1 MAEQIAAHISL
12 NPYADNMSPV
22 LNYKVKTGFQNIDA
36 KKHQCPDDKQPQV
49 FIGDIV
55 IDDILGN
62 DRVKKVAARHN
73 KGAGHIQNKK
83 LQMGFVEFCK
93 FPYHNLHSAAKSAAQ
108 IVMKVF

>member
-62 DRVKKVAARHN
+62 DRVKRSKDATIKAQVISR
-73 KGAGHIQNKK
+73 I
-83 LQMGFVEFCK
+83 
-93 FPYHNLHSAAKSAAQ
+93 KS
-108 IVMKVF
+108 FRWGL